1 MRIEVHS
8 KAVDSLKLDV
18 TEIYE
23 VYNVFNGVS
32 GGVYRIY
39 FQSFEGYYTVARKDV
54 SSEAEIKQCDS
65 IYEKVREGLLKHG
78 YMSLV
83 QHEYTSLVNEGYD
96 NLLSDWNIYTINTRT

>member
-39 FQSFEGYYTVARKDV
+39 FQSFEGYYIVARKDV

-65 IYEKVREGLLKHG
+65 VYEKVRAGLLKYG
-78 YMSLV
+78 YW
-83 QHEYTSLVNEGYD
+83 SLVNGGST
-96 NLLSDWNIYTINTRT
+96 NLLSDWNIYTINNRT

>member
-39 FQSFEGYYTVARKDV
+39 FQSFEGYYIVARKDV
-54 SSEAEIKQCDS
+54 
-65 IYEKVREGLLKHG
+65 
-78 YMSLV
+78 
-83 QHEYTSLVNEGYD
+83 
-96 NLLSDWNIYTINTRT
+96 

>member
-8 KAVDSLKLDV
+8 KAVDRLKIDV
-18 TEIYE
+18 TEVYE

-39 FQSFEGYYTVARKDV
+39 FQSFEGYYIVARKDV
-54 SSEAEIKQCDS
+54 SSEDEIKQCDS
-65 IYEKVREGLLKHG
+65 VYEKVREGLLKHE

-83 QHEYTSLVNEGYD
+83 RGGSD
-96 NLLSDWNIYTINTRT
+96 NLLSDWAIYTINNRI